1 MMAMDLTPTLKVHE
15 SRHWVEHPSAN
26 SKANAVK
33 LRGGPV
39 EDVNLRG
46 GVVFDDLVV
55 GAFDVG
61 VADGDS
67 ADHSWAGPVA
77 AFR

>member
-39 EDVNLRG
+39 EDVDLG
-46 GVVFDDLVV
+46 CGVVFDDLVV
-55 GAFDVG
+55 GVFDVG

-67 ADHSWAGPVA
+67 ADHSWGGPVA